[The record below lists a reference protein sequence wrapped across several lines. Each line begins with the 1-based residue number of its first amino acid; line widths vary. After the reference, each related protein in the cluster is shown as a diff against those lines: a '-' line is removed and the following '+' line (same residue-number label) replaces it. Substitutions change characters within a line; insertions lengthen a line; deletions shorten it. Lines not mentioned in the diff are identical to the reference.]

1 VIEARENDRTK
12 LETVAERCDQIAPE
26 VARLWKS
33 DHEQVEQQHQYVVE
47 RVKDV
52 NGNDAFLRIDL
63 TEGEECAIGH
73 GFAIVREIPGMP
85 PERGYLV
92 PFCHEQHTSK

>member
-1 VIEARENDRTK
+1 MK
-12 LETVAERCDQIAPE
+12 IAAY
-26 VARLWKS
+26 VVFVVVLLSTGCAT
-33 DHEQVEQQHQYVVE
+33 QHQYVVE

-73 GFAIVREIPGMP
+73 GFGIVRQIPGMP
-85 PERGYLV
+85 PDQGYVV
-92 PFCHEQHTSK
+92 PFCELQHISAGKP

>member
-1 VIEARENDRTK
+1 MRKARCSVLAILLLSVGCAT
-12 LETVAERCDQIAPE
+12 
-26 VARLWKS
+26 
-33 DHEQVEQQHQYVVE
+33 QHQYVAE

-73 GFAIVREIPGMP
+73 GFAIVRLTPGAP

-92 PFCHEQHTSK
+92 PFCDEHRKAK

>member
-1 VIEARENDRTK
+1 MKMAGYVVFAVVLLSTGCA
-12 LETVAERCDQIAPE
+12 T
-26 VARLWKS
+26 
-33 DHEQVEQQHQYVVE
+33 QHQYVVE

-73 GFAIVREIPGMP
+73 GFAIVREKPGMP
-85 PERGYLV
+85 PDQGYLV
-92 PFCHEQHTSK
+92 PFCNEQHTTR